1 MAAAPN
7 FLLPRVSALALR
19 GLRLLARYH
28 VAVLVVC
35 WLGVQ
40 VVSWHVNHSPH
51 AYGDSVHYLDYAHQI
66 AEQGNF
72 VKVHYTRYI
81 GYPLFLSA
89 FLKVGLGRT
98 AMALGQYAVAGV
110 ATVTLYRAVRRLGRG
125 AWEPAFLATLLY
137 IGWSDIQRFNAFLL
151 TESLFTSL
159 LLLSFWAVARVRTVG
174 SGALALLVLLIT
186 VSVRPNGFVALVAAA
201 LALAVVV
208 QQRGP
213 RRLKWLVLGATLLLL
228 PVAWTALNQLLLT
241 FQLIKTYR
249 EGMIIFM
256 YDGILMHPTGPLAL
270 PAPDAT
276 PVERLAYFILHNPR
290 YFGQLAIW
298 KLIFFMGF
306 PKPYFSALHI
316 FWQFMTL
323 PLVYWLALRGLA
335 YRFVARPMR
344 VFLAAGFVVQ
354 AGIITLTI
362 EDYDIRFSGP
372 VLPYVFALAALG
384 ALPLWRR
391 AQQWL
396 EKSSHPSLIA
406 EVSEGESR

>member
-1 MAAAPN
+1 MAAASG
-7 FLLPRVSALALR
+7 FLASRVRVLALR
-19 GLRLLARYH
+19 GLHRLARYH
-28 VAVLVVC
+28 VPMLVLG

-51 AYGDSVHYLDYAHQI
+51 SYGDSVHYLDYAHQI

-89 FLKVGLGRT
+89 FLKLGLGRA

-110 ATVTLYRAVRRLGRG
+110 ATVAFYRAVRRLGRG
-125 AWEPAFLATLLY
+125 TWEPAFLATLLY

-159 LLLSFWAVARVRTVG
+159 LLLSFWAVGRVRTVG
-174 SGALALLVLLIT
+174 SGALALVVLVAT

-201 LALAVVV
+201 LALVVLI
-208 QQRGP
+208 QQQGP
-213 RRLKWLVLGATLLLL
+213 RWLKWLTLGAALLLL

-241 FQLIKTYR
+241 FKLIKTYQ

-256 YDGILMHPTGPLAL
+256 YDGILMHPSGPLDL

-276 PVERLAYFILHNPR
+276 PVGRLAYFILHNPR

-298 KLIFFMGF
+298 KLAFFMGF

-316 FWQFMTL
+316 LWQLTL
-323 PLVYWLALRGLA
+323 LPMLYWLAMRGLA
-335 YRFVARPMR
+335 YRFVARAMR

-354 AGIITLTI
+354 AGIITLTV

-396 EKSSHPSLIA
+396 EKTSGLMLGVRQTGSN
-406 EVSEGESR
+406 